1 MLLSILKA
9 LLKAYD
15 NTINT
20 INKINNK
27 ETIEEKNED
36 DTLRN
41 KIEEK
46 LKYATDNDLQ
56 ELLEK
61 ENLSYMYND
70 FNYYGRYKI
79 REVLIDYYVKQG
91 KIPY

>member
-15 NTINT
+15 NTIKE
-20 INKINNK
+20 INK
-27 ETIEEKNED
+27 EVIEEKNED
-36 DTLRN
+36 DILRN

-46 LKYATDNDLQ
+46 LRYATDNDLQ

-61 ENLSYMYND
+61 ENLSYMYD
-70 FNYYGRYKI
+70 FHYYGRYKI
-79 REVLIDYYVKQG
+79 KEILIDYYVLNK
-91 KIPY
+91 KIPW

>member
-9 LLKAYD
+9 LLSVYD
-15 NTINT
+15 NTIKE
-20 INKINNK
+20 INKDS
-27 ETIEEKNED
+27 IEED

-56 ELLEK
+56 YLLEK
-61 ENLSYMYND
+61 ENLSYIYD
-70 FNYYGRYKI
+70 FDYYGRYKI
-79 REVLIDYYVKQG
+79 REILIDYYVKER

>member
-15 NTINT
+15 NTIKE
-20 INKINNK
+20 INK
-27 ETIEEKNED
+27 ESIEEKNED
-36 DTLRN
+36 DILRN

-46 LKYATDNDLQ
+46 LEYTTDNDLQ
-56 ELLEK
+56 FLLEK
-61 ENLSYMYND
+61 ENLSYMWCLEIH
-70 FNYYGRYKI
+70 GEYKI
-79 REVLIDYYVKQG
+79 KEILIDYYVKQN

>member
-9 LLKAYD
+9 LLGVYE
-15 NTINT
+15 NTIKE
-20 INKINNK
+20 INK
-27 ETIEEKNED
+27 EVVEEKNESD
-36 DTLRN
+36 ALRN

-56 ELLEK
+56 YLLEK
-61 ENLSYMYND
+61 ENLTYIYN
-70 FNYYGRYKI
+70 FEYYGRYKI
-79 REVLIDYYVKQG
+79 KEILIDYYTKQR

>member
-15 NTINT
+15 NTIKE
-20 INKINNK
+20 INK
-27 ETIEEKNED
+27 EVVEEKNED

-46 LKYATDNDLQ
+46 LEYATDNDLQ
-56 ELLEK
+56 FLLEK
-61 ENLSYMYND
+61 ENLSYMWCLEIH
-70 FNYYGRYKI
+70 GEYKI
-79 REVLIDYYVKQG
+79 KEILIDYYVKQN

>member
-15 NTINT
+15 NTIKE
-20 INKINNK
+20 INK
-27 ETIEEKNED
+27 ESIEEKND
-36 DTLRN
+36 DNILRN

-46 LKYATDNDLQ
+46 LKYATDSDLQ
-56 ELLEK
+56 DLLDR

-79 REVLIDYYVKQG
+79 REILIEYYVLTK
-91 KIPY
+91 KIPW

>member
-15 NTINT
+15 NTIKE
-20 INKINNK
+20 INK
-27 ETIEEKNED
+27 EVVEEKNDD

-46 LKYATDNDLQ
+46 LRYATDNDLQ

-61 ENLSYMYND
+61 ENLSYMYN
-70 FNYYGRYKI
+70 FHYYGRYKI
-79 REVLIDYYVKQG
+79 KEILIKYYILNK
-91 KIPY
+91 KLPY

>member
-9 LLKAYD
+9 LLSVYE
-15 NTINT
+15 NTIKE
-20 INKINNK
+20 INK
-27 ETIEEKNED
+27 EVVEEKNED

-46 LKYATDNDLQ
+46 LKYATDSDLQ
-56 ELLEK
+56 DLLDR

-70 FNYYGRYKI
+70 FNYYGRQRI
-79 REVLIDYYVKQG
+79 REILIDYYVKER

>member
-15 NTINT
+15 NTIKE
-20 INKINNK
+20 INK
-27 ETIEEKNED
+27 ESIEEKNED

-46 LKYATDNDLQ
+46 LRYATDNDLQ

-61 ENLSYMYND
+61 ENLAYMYND

-79 REVLIDYYVKQG
+79 REILIDYYVKQRR
-91 KIPY
+91 IPY

>member
-9 LLKAYD
+9 LLNAYD
-15 NTINT
+15 NTIKE
-20 INKINNK
+20 INKK
-27 ETIEEKNED
+27 SIEEKNDD

-46 LKYATDNDLQ
+46 LGYATDNDLQ
-56 ELLEK
+56 LLLEK
-61 ENLSYMYND
+61 ENLSYMWCLEIH
-70 FNYYGRYKI
+70 GEYKI
-79 REVLIDYYVKQG
+79 KEILIDYYVKQN

>member
-15 NTINT
+15 NTIKE
-20 INKINNK
+20 INK
-27 ETIEEKNED
+27 ESIEEKNDD

-56 ELLEK
+56 YLLEK
-61 ENLSYMYND
+61 ENLSYMYD
-70 FNYYGRYKI
+70 FDYYGRYKI
-79 REVLIDYYVKQG
+79 REVLIDYYVKQR

>member
-9 LLKAYD
+9 LLSVYD
-15 NTINT
+15 NTIKE
-20 INKINNK
+20 INK
-27 ETIEEKNED
+27 EVVEEKNDD
-36 DTLRN
+36 DTLSN

-61 ENLSYMYND
+61 ENLSYMWCLEIH
-70 FNYYGRYKI
+70 GEYKI
-79 REVLIDYYVKQG
+79 KEILIDYYVKQNR
-91 KIPY
+91 IPY

>member
-9 LLKAYD
+9 LLSVYD
-15 NTINT
+15 NTIKE
-20 INKINNK
+20 INK
-27 ETIEEKNED
+27 EVVEEKNDD

-46 LKYATDNDLQ
+46 LEYATDNDLQ
-56 ELLEK
+56 FLLEK
-61 ENLSYMYND
+61 ENLSYMWCLEIH
-70 FNYYGRYKI
+70 GEHRI
-79 REVLIDYYVKQG
+79 REILIDYYVKQR

>member
-1 MLLSILKA
+1 MLVSILKA
-9 LLKAYD
+9 LLSVYD
-15 NTINT
+15 NTIKE
-20 INKINNK
+20 INK
-27 ETIEEKNED
+27 ESIEEKNED

-56 ELLEK
+56 YLLEK
-61 ENLSYMYND
+61 ENLSYIYD
-70 FNYYGRYKI
+70 FDYYGRYKI
-79 REVLIDYYVKQG
+79 REILIDYYVKER

>member
-15 NTINT
+15 NTIKE
-20 INKINNK
+20 INK
-27 ETIEEKNED
+27 EVIEEKND
-36 DTLRN
+36 DDILRN

-46 LKYATDNDLQ
+46 LEYATDNDLQ
-56 ELLEK
+56 FLLEK
-61 ENLSYMYND
+61 ENLSYMYD

-79 REVLIDYYVKQG
+79 REILIDYYTKQK

>member
-9 LLKAYD
+9 LLSVYD
-15 NTINT
+15 NTIKE
-20 INKINNK
+20 INK
-27 ETIEEKNED
+27 ESIEED

-56 ELLEK
+56 FLLER
-61 ENLSYMYND
+61 ENLTYMWCLETH
-70 FNYYGRYKI
+70 GRYKI
-79 REVLIDYYVKQG
+79 REILIDYYTKQR
-91 KIPY
+91 KMPY

>member
-15 NTINT
+15 NTIKE
-20 INKINNK
+20 INK
-27 ETIEEKNED
+27 EPIEEKSED
-36 DTLRN
+36 DILRN

-56 ELLEK
+56 YLLEK
-61 ENLSYMYND
+61 ENLSYIYD
-70 FNYYGRYKI
+70 FDYYGRYKI
-79 REVLIDYYVKQG
+79 REILIDYYVKER

>member
-15 NTINT
+15 NTIKE
-20 INKINNK
+20 INK
-27 ETIEEKNED
+27 ESIEEKNDD

-46 LKYATDNDLQ
+46 LRYATDNDLQ

-79 REVLIDYYVKQG
+79 REILIDYYVNQRR
-91 KIPY
+91 IPY

>member
-9 LLKAYD
+9 LLGVYE
-15 NTINT
+15 NTIKE
-20 INKINNK
+20 INK
-27 ETIEEKNED
+27 EVVEEKNED
-36 DTLRN
+36 DVLRD

-46 LKYATDNDLQ
+46 LRYATDNDLQ
-56 ELLEK
+56 FLLDK

-79 REVLIDYYVKQG
+79 REVLIDYYVKQK

>member
-9 LLKAYD
+9 LLGVYE
-15 NTINT
+15 NTIKE
-20 INKINNK
+20 INK

-46 LKYATDNDLQ
+46 LRYATDNDLQ
-56 ELLEK
+56 ELLKK
-61 ENLSYMYND
+61 ENLAYMYND

-79 REVLIDYYVKQG
+79 REILIDYYVLNK
-91 KIPY
+91 KMPW